1 MKIKGLRWMATF
13 LAACMLMG
21 AVPATA
27 FAAKETTEAAET
39 IPQVYRMDDD
49 NDTVRLV
56 IGKTPTLYIGK
67 NGTVSVTLM
76 NMEDKDWIE
85 TEIWIASEDDFRNHY
100 SDEITKTEDRDSEES
115 SIVQS
120 MKTIYPFEVTDSLNR
135 HYKVG
140 HVNKKAKKTVN
151 LNVNVKKGLEEG
163 YYPILIYI
171 SKRAQGEDGMSSEYA
186 KTIMAWI
193 ETKKTTGTSE
203 TNEDNSEPV
212 AFALGENQPTPSANY
227 SEVMNFDVNVRNT
240 GYKTAY
246 DVRVDMELSE
256 DITKFPFEINDGN
269 YDRQMGNMNPDQ
281 TVAVPFSMAVREKAK
296 SGYYPIKFKIRY
308 RENENG
314 NFAAPVEDTFYV
326 RVYGKDEDDSLDSE
340 AGENERTKARII
352 VDSFETDPAEI
363 YAGQDFTLKVRMKN
377 ASNSIVASN
386 ILFTFESET
395 VSDSPVFTTV
405 NGSNSVV
412 VNSLAPGASDTL
424 TIKFSSSPTAEQ
436 RSYTITINEQYDSPE
451 FKNAEES
458 IIVDIPV
465 KQYAR
470 LSTSNMDVMP
480 DSMTV
485 GSESNVMFGINNTGK
500 VVLYNVTVNF
510 EADSIKPTDYYV
522 GNIKPGETGNV
533 DTMLSGIAATADDG
547 TVHVII
553 NYEDENGQ
561 PAEPV
566 EKELTLLVEEEV
578 QEDWNMDVPED
589 MDVSGQ
595 PASGANNKLLLAGG
609 GVAFVAVIAA
619 IVFAVKFIKKR
630 KEAKQQ
636 KDDENE
642 IS

>member
-76 NMEDKDWIE
+76 NMEDKDWVE

-203 TNEDNSEPV
+203 TDEDSSEPV
-212 AFALGENQPTPSANY
+212 AFALGENQSTPSANY

-281 TVAVPFSMAVREKAK
+281 TVAIPFSMAVREKAK

-326 RVYGKDEDDSLDSE
+326 RVYGKDEGDSLDSE

-377 ASNSIVASN
+377 ASNSIAASN
-386 ILFTFESET
+386 ILFTFESEA

-451 FKNAEES
+451 FKNAKEA
-458 IIVDIPV
+458 V
-465 KQYAR
+465 KIAVGLKQEAR
-470 LSTSNMDVMP
+470 LNTGTIEVMP
-480 DSMTV
+480 DAISV
-485 GSESNVMFGINNTGK
+485 GEESNVMFSINNTGK
-500 VVLYNVTVNF
+500 VMLYNVNAVF
-510 EADSIKPTDYYV
+510 EADSIQKNEAYV
-522 GNIKPGETGNV
+522 GNIEPGKSGNV
-533 DTMLSGIAATADDG
+533 DTMINGIAPTTDDG
-547 TVHVII
+547 KVKLSIT
-553 NYEDENGQ
+553 YEDENGKVST
-561 PAEPV
+561 V
-566 EKELTLLVEEEV
+566 EKEIQLMVNEDQSMDESNVDDTWNSDDV
-578 QEDWNMDVPED
+578 QPEPSTTD
-589 MDVSGQ
+589 
-595 PASGANNKLLLAGG
+595 KLKHLAIPVGIV
-609 GVAFVAVIAA
+609 GVVLAAVILVV
-619 IVFAVKFIKKR
+619 IRRKK
-630 KEAKQQ
+630 KKAGM
-636 KDDENE
+636 DDE
-642 IS
+642 IL

>member
-1 MKIKGLRWMATF
+1 MATF

-212 AFALGENQPTPSANY
+212 AFALGENQSTPSANY

-246 DVRVDMELSE
+246 DVRVDMDL
-256 DITKFPFEINDGN
+256 
-269 YDRQMGNMNPDQ
+269 
-281 TVAVPFSMAVREKAK
+281 
-296 SGYYPIKFKIRY
+296 
-308 RENENG
+308 
-314 NFAAPVEDTFYV
+314 
-326 RVYGKDEDDSLDSE
+326 
-340 AGENERTKARII
+340 
-352 VDSFETDPAEI
+352 
-363 YAGQDFTLKVRMKN
+363 
-377 ASNSIVASN
+377 
-386 ILFTFESET
+386 
-395 VSDSPVFTTV
+395 
-405 NGSNSVV
+405 
-412 VNSLAPGASDTL
+412 
-424 TIKFSSSPTAEQ
+424 
-436 RSYTITINEQYDSPE
+436 
-451 FKNAEES
+451 
-458 IIVDIPV
+458 
-465 KQYAR
+465 
-470 LSTSNMDVMP
+470 
-480 DSMTV
+480 
-485 GSESNVMFGINNTGK
+485 
-500 VVLYNVTVNF
+500 
-510 EADSIKPTDYYV
+510 
-522 GNIKPGETGNV
+522 
-533 DTMLSGIAATADDG
+533 
-547 TVHVII
+547 
-553 NYEDENGQ
+553 
-561 PAEPV
+561 
-566 EKELTLLVEEEV
+566 
-578 QEDWNMDVPED
+578 
-589 MDVSGQ
+589 
-595 PASGANNKLLLAGG
+595 
-609 GVAFVAVIAA
+609 
-619 IVFAVKFIKKR
+619 
-630 KEAKQQ
+630 
-636 KDDENE
+636 
-642 IS
+642 

>member
-212 AFALGENQPTPSANY
+212 AFALGENQSTPSANY

-256 DITKFPFEINDGN
+256 DIAKFPFEINDGN
-269 YDRQMGNMNPDQ
+269 YDRQIGNMNPDQ

-326 RVYGKDEDDSLDSE
+326 RVYGKDEGDSLDSE

-377 ASNSIVASN
+377 ASNSIAASN
-386 ILFTFESET
+386 ILFTFESEA

-451 FKNAEES
+451 FKNAKEA
-458 IIVDIPV
+458 V
-465 KQYAR
+465 KIAVGLKQEAR
-470 LSTSNMDVMP
+470 LNTGTIEVMP
-480 DSMTV
+480 DAISV
-485 GSESNVMFGINNTGK
+485 GEESNVMFSINNTGK
-500 VVLYNVTVNF
+500 VMLYNVNAVF
-510 EADSIKPTDYYV
+510 EADSIQKNEAYV
-522 GNIKPGETGNV
+522 GNIEPGKSGNV
-533 DTMLSGIAATADDG
+533 DTMINGIAPTADDG
-547 TVHVII
+547 KVKLSIT
-553 NYEDENGQ
+553 YEDENGKVST
-561 PAEPV
+561 V
-566 EKELTLLVEEEV
+566 EKEIQLMVN
-578 QEDWNMDVPED
+578 EDQSMDESNVDDTWSSDDIQPEPSTTD
-589 MDVSGQ
+589 
-595 PASGANNKLLLAGG
+595 KLKHLAIPVGIV
-609 GVAFVAVIAA
+609 GVVLAAVILVV
-619 IVFAVKFIKKR
+619 IRRKK
-630 KEAKQQ
+630 KKAGM
-636 KDDENE
+636 DDE
-642 IS
+642 IL

>member
-203 TNEDNSEPV
+203 TDEDSSEPV
-212 AFALGENQPTPSANY
+212 AFALGENQSTPSANY

-451 FKNAEES
+451 FKNAKEA
-458 IIVDIPV
+458 V
-465 KQYAR
+465 KIAVGLKQEAR
-470 LSTSNMDVMP
+470 LNTGTIEVMP
-480 DSMTV
+480 DAISV
-485 GSESNVMFGINNTGK
+485 GEESNVMFSINNTGK
-500 VVLYNVTVNF
+500 VMLYNVNAVF
-510 EADSIKPTDYYV
+510 EADSIQKNECYV
-522 GNIKPGETGNV
+522 GNIEPGKSGNV
-533 DTMLSGIAATADDG
+533 DTMINGIAPTMDDG
-547 TVHVII
+547 KVKLSIT
-553 NYEDENGQ
+553 YEDENGKVST
-561 PAEPV
+561 V
-566 EKELTLLVEEEV
+566 EKEIQLMVNEDQSMDESNVDDTWSSDDV
-578 QEDWNMDVPED
+578 QPEPSTTD
-589 MDVSGQ
+589 
-595 PASGANNKLLLAGG
+595 KLKHLAIPVGIV
-609 GVAFVAVIAA
+609 GVVLAAVILVV
-619 IVFAVKFIKKR
+619 IRRKK
-630 KEAKQQ
+630 KKAGM
-636 KDDENE
+636 DDE
-642 IS
+642 IL

>member
-1 MKIKGLRWMATF
+1 MATF

-76 NMEDKDWIE
+76 NMEDKDWVE

-186 KTIMAWI
+186 KTMMAWI

-203 TNEDNSEPV
+203 TDEDSSEPV
-212 AFALGENQPTPSANY
+212 AFALGENQSTPSANY

-246 DVRVDMELSE
+246 DVRVDMVLSE

-269 YDRQMGNMNPDQ
+269 YNRQMGNMNPDQ

-308 RENENG
+308 RENDNG

-377 ASNSIVASN
+377 ASNSIAASN
-386 ILFTFESET
+386 ILFTFESEA

-451 FKNAEES
+451 FKNAKEA
-458 IIVDIPV
+458 V
-465 KQYAR
+465 KIAVGLKQEAR
-470 LSTSNMDVMP
+470 LNTGTIEVMP
-480 DSMTV
+480 DAISV
-485 GSESNVMFGINNTGK
+485 GEESNVMFSINNTGK
-500 VVLYNVTVNF
+500 VMLYNVNAVF
-510 EADSIKPTDYYV
+510 EADSIQKNEAYV
-522 GNIKPGETGNV
+522 GNIEPGKSGNV
-533 DTMLSGIAATADDG
+533 DTMINGIAPTTDDG
-547 TVHVII
+547 KVKLSIT
-553 NYEDENGQ
+553 YEDENGKVST
-561 PAEPV
+561 V
-566 EKELTLLVEEEV
+566 EKEIQLMVNEDQSMDESNVDDTWNSDDV
-578 QEDWNMDVPED
+578 QPEPSTTD
-589 MDVSGQ
+589 
-595 PASGANNKLLLAGG
+595 KLKHLAIPVGIV
-609 GVAFVAVIAA
+609 GVVLAAVILVV
-619 IVFAVKFIKKR
+619 IRRKK
-630 KEAKQQ
+630 KKAGM
-636 KDDENE
+636 DDE
-642 IS
+642 IL

>member
-1 MKIKGLRWMATF
+1 MKIKGLRWIASF

-21 AVPATA
+21 AAPATA

-67 NGTVSVTLM
+67 SGTVSVTLM
-76 NMEDKDWIE
+76 NMEDKDWVE
-85 TEIWIASEDDFRNHY
+85 TEVWIASEDDFKNHY
-100 SDEITKTEDRDSEES
+100 SDEITSTESRDSEES

-186 KTIMAWI
+186 KTMMAWI
-193 ETKKTTGTSE
+193 ETKKTTGSSE
-203 TNEDNSEPV
+203 TDEDTSEPV
-212 AFALGENQPTPSANY
+212 AFALGENQSTPSANY

-314 NFAAPVEDTFYV
+314 NFAAPIEDTFYV
-326 RVYGKDEDDSLDSE
+326 RVNGKDEEDSLNSD

-377 ASNSIVASN
+377 ASSSITATN
-386 ILFTFESET
+386 ILFTFESEA

-424 TIKFSSSPTAEQ
+424 TMKFSSSPTAEQ

-451 FKNAEES
+451 FKNAKEA
-458 IIVDIPV
+458 V
-465 KQYAR
+465 KIAVGLKQEAR
-470 LSTSNMDVMP
+470 LNTGTIEVMP
-480 DSMTV
+480 DAISV
-485 GSESNVMFGINNTGK
+485 GEESNVMFSINNTGK
-500 VVLYNVTVNF
+500 VMLYNVNAVF
-510 EADSIKPTDYYV
+510 EADSIQKNEAYV
-522 GNIKPGETGNV
+522 GNIEPGKSGNV
-533 DTMLSGIAATADDG
+533 DTMISGIAPTMDDG
-547 TVHVII
+547 KVKLSIT
-553 NYEDENGQ
+553 YEDENGKVST
-561 PAEPV
+561 V
-566 EKELTLLVEEEV
+566 EKEIQLMVNDNQSMDDNVDDTWTSDDVQQEPSTMDKLKHLAIPVGIVGVVLVV
-578 QEDWNMDVPED
+578 
-589 MDVSGQ
+589 
-595 PASGANNKLLLAGG
+595 
-609 GVAFVAVIAA
+609 VI
-619 IVFAVKFIKKR
+619 IVVIKR
-630 KEAKQQ
+630 KKKKAGM
-636 KDDENE
+636 DDE
-642 IS
+642 IL

>member
-1 MKIKGLRWMATF
+1 MATF

-76 NMEDKDWIE
+76 NMEDKDWVE

-203 TNEDNSEPV
+203 TDEDSSEPV
-212 AFALGENQPTPSANY
+212 AFALGENQSTPSANY

-314 NFAAPVEDTFYV
+314 NFAAPIEDTFYV
-326 RVYGKDEDDSLDSE
+326 RVYGKDEADSLDSE

-377 ASNSIVASN
+377 ASNSIAASN
-386 ILFTFESET
+386 ILFTFESEA

-451 FKNAEES
+451 FKNAKEA
-458 IIVDIPV
+458 V
-465 KQYAR
+465 KIAVGLKQEAR
-470 LSTSNMDVMP
+470 LNTGTIEVMP
-480 DSMTV
+480 DAISV
-485 GSESNVMFGINNTGK
+485 GEESNVMFSINNTGK
-500 VVLYNVTVNF
+500 VMLYNVNAVF
-510 EADSIKPTDYYV
+510 EADSIQKNEAYV
-522 GNIKPGETGNV
+522 GNIEPGKSGNV
-533 DTMLSGIAATADDG
+533 DTMINGIAPTTDDG
-547 TVHVII
+547 KVKLSIT
-553 NYEDENGQ
+553 YEDENGKVST
-561 PAEPV
+561 V
-566 EKELTLLVEEEV
+566 EKEIQLMVNEDQSMDESNVDDTWNSDDV
-578 QEDWNMDVPED
+578 QPEPSTTD
-589 MDVSGQ
+589 
-595 PASGANNKLLLAGG
+595 KLKHLAIPVGIV
-609 GVAFVAVIAA
+609 GVVLAAVILVV
-619 IVFAVKFIKKR
+619 IRRKK
-630 KEAKQQ
+630 KKAGM
-636 KDDENE
+636 DDE
-642 IS
+642 IL

>member
-76 NMEDKDWIE
+76 NMEDKDWVE

-203 TNEDNSEPV
+203 TDEDSSEPV
-212 AFALGENQPTPSANY
+212 AFALGENQSTPSANY
-227 SEVMNFDVNVRNT
+227 SEVMYFDVNVRNT

-314 NFAAPVEDTFYV
+314 NFAAPIEDTFYV
-326 RVYGKDEDDSLDSE
+326 RVYGKDEADSLDSE

-377 ASNSIVASN
+377 ASNSITASN
-386 ILFTFESET
+386 ILFTFESEA

-451 FKNAEES
+451 FKNAKEA
-458 IIVDIPV
+458 V
-465 KQYAR
+465 KIAVGLKQEAR
-470 LSTSNMDVMP
+470 LNTGTIEVMP
-480 DSMTV
+480 DAISV
-485 GSESNVMFGINNTGK
+485 GEESNVMFSINNTGK
-500 VVLYNVTVNF
+500 VMLYNVNAVF
-510 EADSIKPTDYYV
+510 EADSIQKNEAYV
-522 GNIKPGETGNV
+522 GNIEPGKSGNV
-533 DTMLSGIAATADDG
+533 DTMINGIAPTTDDG
-547 TVHVII
+547 KVKLSIT
-553 NYEDENGQ
+553 YEDENGKVST
-561 PAEPV
+561 V
-566 EKELTLLVEEEV
+566 EKEIQLMVN
-578 QEDWNMDVPED
+578 EDQSMDESNVDDTWSSDDIQPEPSTTD
-589 MDVSGQ
+589 
-595 PASGANNKLLLAGG
+595 KLKHLAIPVGIV
-609 GVAFVAVIAA
+609 GVVLAAVILVV
-619 IVFAVKFIKKR
+619 IRRKK
-630 KEAKQQ
+630 KKAGM
-636 KDDENE
+636 DDE
-642 IS
+642 IL

>member
-1 MKIKGLRWMATF
+1 MATF

-49 NDTVRLV
+49 NDTVCLV

-256 DITKFPFEINDGN
+256 DIAKFPFEINDGN

-314 NFAAPVEDTFYV
+314 NFAAPIEDTFYV

-451 FKNAEES
+451 FKNAKEA
-458 IIVDIPV
+458 V
-465 KQYAR
+465 KIAVGLKQEAR
-470 LSTSNMDVMP
+470 LNTGTIEVMP
-480 DSMTV
+480 DAISV
-485 GSESNVMFGINNTGK
+485 GEESNVMFSINNTGK
-500 VVLYNVTVNF
+500 VMLYNVNAVF
-510 EADSIKPTDYYV
+510 EADSIQKNEAYV
-522 GNIKPGETGNV
+522 GNIEPGKSGNV
-533 DTMLSGIAATADDG
+533 DTMINGIAPTTDDG
-547 TVHVII
+547 KVKLSIT
-553 NYEDENGQ
+553 YEDENGKVST
-561 PAEPV
+561 V
-566 EKELTLLVEEEV
+566 EKEIQLMVNEDQSMDESNVDDTWSSDDV
-578 QEDWNMDVPED
+578 QPEPSTTD
-589 MDVSGQ
+589 
-595 PASGANNKLLLAGG
+595 KLKHLAIPVGIV
-609 GVAFVAVIAA
+609 GVVLAAVILVV
-619 IVFAVKFIKKR
+619 IRRKK
-630 KEAKQQ
+630 KKAGM
-636 KDDENE
+636 DDE
-642 IS
+642 IL

>member
-1 MKIKGLRWMATF
+1 MATF

-76 NMEDKDWIE
+76 NMEDKDWVE

-212 AFALGENQPTPSANY
+212 AFALGENQSTPSANY

-256 DITKFPFEINDGN
+256 DIAKFPFEINDGN

-377 ASNSIVASN
+377 ASNSIAASN
-386 ILFTFESET
+386 ILFTFESEA

-451 FKNAEES
+451 FKNAKEA
-458 IIVDIPV
+458 V
-465 KQYAR
+465 KIAVGLKQEAR
-470 LSTSNMDVMP
+470 LNTGTIEVMP
-480 DSMTV
+480 DAISV
-485 GSESNVMFGINNTGK
+485 GEESNVMFSINNTGK
-500 VVLYNVTVNF
+500 VMLYNVNAVF
-510 EADSIKPTDYYV
+510 EADSIQKNEAYV
-522 GNIKPGETGNV
+522 GNIEPGKSGNV
-533 DTMLSGIAATADDG
+533 DTMINGIAPTTDDG
-547 TVHVII
+547 KVKLSIT
-553 NYEDENGQ
+553 YEDENGKVST
-561 PAEPV
+561 V
-566 EKELTLLVEEEV
+566 EKEIQLMVNEDQSMDESNVDDTWNSDDV
-578 QEDWNMDVPED
+578 QPEPSTTD
-589 MDVSGQ
+589 
-595 PASGANNKLLLAGG
+595 KLKHLAIPVGIV
-609 GVAFVAVIAA
+609 GVVLAAVILVV
-619 IVFAVKFIKKR
+619 IRRKK
-630 KEAKQQ
+630 KKAGM
-636 KDDENE
+636 DDE
-642 IS
+642 IL

>member
-1 MKIKGLRWMATF
+1 MATF

-212 AFALGENQPTPSANY
+212 AFALGENQSTPSANY

-246 DVRVDMELSE
+246 DVRVDMDLSE

-281 TVAVPFSMAVREKAK
+281 TVAIPFSMAVREKAK

-326 RVYGKDEDDSLDSE
+326 RVYGKDEGDSLDSE

-377 ASNSIVASN
+377 ASNSIAASN
-386 ILFTFESET
+386 ILFTFESEA

-451 FKNAEES
+451 FKNAKEA
-458 IIVDIPV
+458 V
-465 KQYAR
+465 KIAVGLKQEAR
-470 LSTSNMDVMP
+470 LNTGTIEVMP
-480 DSMTV
+480 DAISV
-485 GSESNVMFGINNTGK
+485 GEESNVMFSINNTGK
-500 VVLYNVTVNF
+500 VMLYNVNAVF
-510 EADSIKPTDYYV
+510 EADSIQKNECYV
-522 GNIKPGETGNV
+522 GNIEPGKSGNV
-533 DTMLSGIAATADDG
+533 DTMINGIAPTTDDG
-547 TVHVII
+547 KVKLSIT
-553 NYEDENGQ
+553 YEDENGKVST
-561 PAEPV
+561 V
-566 EKELTLLVEEEV
+566 EKEIQLMVNEDQSMDESNVDDTWNSDDV
-578 QEDWNMDVPED
+578 QPEPSTTD
-589 MDVSGQ
+589 
-595 PASGANNKLLLAGG
+595 KLKHLAIPVGIV
-609 GVAFVAVIAA
+609 GVVLAAVI
-619 IVFAVKFIKKR
+619 IVVIRRKK
-630 KEAKQQ
+630 KKAGM
-636 KDDENE
+636 DDE
-642 IS
+642 IL

>member
-1 MKIKGLRWMATF
+1 MATF
-13 LAACMLMG
+13 LAVCMLMG

-212 AFALGENQPTPSANY
+212 AFALGENQSTPSANY

-377 ASNSIVASN
+377 ASNSIAASN
-386 ILFTFESET
+386 ILFTFESEA

-451 FKNAEES
+451 FKNAKEA
-458 IIVDIPV
+458 V
-465 KQYAR
+465 KIAVGLKQEAR
-470 LSTSNMDVMP
+470 LNTGTIEVMP
-480 DSMTV
+480 DAISV
-485 GSESNVMFGINNTGK
+485 GEESNVMFSINNTGK
-500 VVLYNVTVNF
+500 VMLYNVNAVF
-510 EADSIKPTDYYV
+510 EADSIQKNEAYV
-522 GNIKPGETGNV
+522 GNIEPGKSGNV
-533 DTMLSGIAATADDG
+533 DTMINGIAPTTDDG
-547 TVHVII
+547 KVKLSIT
-553 NYEDENGQ
+553 YEDENGKVST
-561 PAEPV
+561 V
-566 EKELTLLVEEEV
+566 EKEIQLMVNEDQSMDESNIDDTWNSDDV
-578 QEDWNMDVPED
+578 QPEPSTTD
-589 MDVSGQ
+589 
-595 PASGANNKLLLAGG
+595 KLKHLAIPVGIV
-609 GVAFVAVIAA
+609 GVVLAAVILVV
-619 IVFAVKFIKKR
+619 IRRKK
-630 KEAKQQ
+630 KKAGM
-636 KDDENE
+636 DDE
-642 IS
+642 IL

>member
-256 DITKFPFEINDGN
+256 DIAKFPFEINDGN

-281 TVAVPFSMAVREKAK
+281 TVAIPFSMAVREKAK

-451 FKNAEES
+451 FKNAKEA
-458 IIVDIPV
+458 V
-465 KQYAR
+465 KIAVGLKQEAR
-470 LSTSNMDVMP
+470 LNTGTIEVMP
-480 DSMTV
+480 DAISV
-485 GSESNVMFGINNTGK
+485 GEESNVMFSINNTGK
-500 VVLYNVTVNF
+500 VMLYNVNAVF
-510 EADSIKPTDYYV
+510 EADSIQKNEAYV
-522 GNIKPGETGNV
+522 GNIEPGKSGNV
-533 DTMLSGIAATADDG
+533 DTMINGIAPTTDDG
-547 TVHVII
+547 KVKLSIT
-553 NYEDENGQ
+553 YEDENGKVST
-561 PAEPV
+561 V
-566 EKELTLLVEEEV
+566 EKEIQLMVNEDQSMDESNVDDTWNSDDV
-578 QEDWNMDVPED
+578 QPEPSTTD
-589 MDVSGQ
+589 
-595 PASGANNKLLLAGG
+595 KLKHLAIPVGIV
-609 GVAFVAVIAA
+609 GVVLAAVILVV
-619 IVFAVKFIKKR
+619 IRRKK
-630 KEAKQQ
+630 KKAGM
-636 KDDENE
+636 DDE
-642 IS
+642 IL

>member
-1 MKIKGLRWMATF
+1 MATF

-212 AFALGENQPTPSANY
+212 AFALGENQSTPSANY

-256 DITKFPFEINDGN
+256 DIAKFPFEINDGN

-314 NFAAPVEDTFYV
+314 NFAAPIEDTFYV

-451 FKNAEES
+451 FKNAKEA
-458 IIVDIPV
+458 V
-465 KQYAR
+465 KIAVGLKQEAR
-470 LSTSNMDVMP
+470 LNTGTIEVMP
-480 DSMTV
+480 DAISV
-485 GSESNVMFGINNTGK
+485 GEESNVMFSINNTGK
-500 VVLYNVTVNF
+500 VMLYNVNAVF
-510 EADSIKPTDYYV
+510 EADSIQKNEAYV
-522 GNIKPGETGNV
+522 GNIEPGKSGNV
-533 DTMLSGIAATADDG
+533 DTMINGIAPTTDDG
-547 TVHVII
+547 KVKLSIT
-553 NYEDENGQ
+553 YEDENGKVST
-561 PAEPV
+561 V
-566 EKELTLLVEEEV
+566 EKEIQLMVNEDQSMDESNVDDTWSSDDV
-578 QEDWNMDVPED
+578 QPEPSTTD
-589 MDVSGQ
+589 
-595 PASGANNKLLLAGG
+595 KLKHLAIPVGIV
-609 GVAFVAVIAA
+609 GVVLAAVILVV
-619 IVFAVKFIKKR
+619 IRRKK
-630 KEAKQQ
+630 KKAGM
-636 KDDENE
+636 DDE
-642 IS
+642 IL

>member
-1 MKIKGLRWMATF
+1 MATF
-13 LAACMLMG
+13 LVACMLIG

-186 KTIMAWI
+186 KTMMAWI

-203 TNEDNSEPV
+203 TAEDSSEPV
-212 AFALGENQPTPSANY
+212 AFALGENQSTPSANY

-314 NFAAPVEDTFYV
+314 NFAAPIEDTFYV

-377 ASNSIVASN
+377 ASNSIAASN
-386 ILFTFESET
+386 ILFTFESEA

-451 FKNAEES
+451 FKNAKEA
-458 IIVDIPV
+458 V
-465 KQYAR
+465 KIAVGLKQEAR
-470 LSTSNMDVMP
+470 LNTGTIEVMP
-480 DSMTV
+480 DAISV
-485 GSESNVMFGINNTGK
+485 GEESNVMFSINNTGK
-500 VVLYNVTVNF
+500 VMLYNVNAVF
-510 EADSIKPTDYYV
+510 EADSIQKNEAYV
-522 GNIKPGETGNV
+522 GNIEPGKSGNV
-533 DTMLSGIAATADDG
+533 DTMINGIAPTSDDG
-547 TVHVII
+547 KVKLSIT
-553 NYEDENGQ
+553 YEDENGKVST
-561 PAEPV
+561 V
-566 EKELTLLVEEEV
+566 EKEIQLMVNDD
-578 QEDWNMDVPED
+578 QSMDETNVDDTWSSDDIQPEPSTTD
-589 MDVSGQ
+589 
-595 PASGANNKLLLAGG
+595 KLKHLAIPVGIV
-609 GVAFVAVIAA
+609 GVVLAAVILVV
-619 IVFAVKFIKKR
+619 IRRKK
-630 KEAKQQ
+630 KKAGM
-636 KDDENE
+636 DDE
-642 IS
+642 IL

>member
-1 MKIKGLRWMATF
+1 MATF

-76 NMEDKDWIE
+76 NMEDKDWVE

-212 AFALGENQPTPSANY
+212 AFALGENQSTPSANY

-246 DVRVDMELSE
+246 DVRVDMDLSE

-314 NFAAPVEDTFYV
+314 NFAAPIEDTFYV

-377 ASNSIVASN
+377 ASNSIAASN

-451 FKNAEES
+451 FKNAKEA
-458 IIVDIPV
+458 V
-465 KQYAR
+465 KIAVGLKQEAR
-470 LSTSNMDVMP
+470 LNTGTIEVMP
-480 DSMTV
+480 DAISV
-485 GSESNVMFGINNTGK
+485 GEESNVMFSINNTGK
-500 VVLYNVTVNF
+500 VMLYNVNAVF
-510 EADSIKPTDYYV
+510 EADSIQKNEAYV
-522 GNIKPGETGNV
+522 GNIEPGKSGNV
-533 DTMLSGIAATADDG
+533 DTMINGIAPTTDDG
-547 TVHVII
+547 KVKLSIT
-553 NYEDENGQ
+553 YEDENGKVST
-561 PAEPV
+561 V
-566 EKELTLLVEEEV
+566 EKEIQLMVNEDQSMDESNVDDTWNSDDV
-578 QEDWNMDVPED
+578 QPEPSTTD
-589 MDVSGQ
+589 
-595 PASGANNKLLLAGG
+595 KLKHLAIPVGIV
-609 GVAFVAVIAA
+609 GVVLAAVILVV
-619 IVFAVKFIKKR
+619 IRRKK
-630 KEAKQQ
+630 KKAGM
-636 KDDENE
+636 DDE
-642 IS
+642 IL

>member
-1 MKIKGLRWMATF
+1 MATF

-314 NFAAPVEDTFYV
+314 NFAAPIEDTFYV

-377 ASNSIVASN
+377 ASNSIAASN

-451 FKNAEES
+451 FKNAKEA
-458 IIVDIPV
+458 V
-465 KQYAR
+465 KIAVGLKQEAR
-470 LSTSNMDVMP
+470 LNTGTIEVMP
-480 DSMTV
+480 DAISV
-485 GSESNVMFGINNTGK
+485 GEESNVMFSINNTGK
-500 VVLYNVTVNF
+500 VMLYNVNAVF
-510 EADSIKPTDYYV
+510 EADSIQKNEAYV
-522 GNIKPGETGNV
+522 GNIEPGKSGNV
-533 DTMLSGIAATADDG
+533 DTMINGIAPTMDDG
-547 TVHVII
+547 KVKLSIT
-553 NYEDENGQ
+553 YEDENGKVST
-561 PAEPV
+561 V
-566 EKELTLLVEEEV
+566 EKEIQLMVNEDQSMDESNIDDTWNSDDV
-578 QEDWNMDVPED
+578 QPEPSTTD
-589 MDVSGQ
+589 
-595 PASGANNKLLLAGG
+595 KLKHLAIPVGIV
-609 GVAFVAVIAA
+609 GVVLAAVILVV
-619 IVFAVKFIKKR
+619 IRRKK
-630 KEAKQQ
+630 KKAGM
-636 KDDENE
+636 DDE
-642 IS
+642 IL

>member
-1 MKIKGLRWMATF
+1 MATF

-451 FKNAEES
+451 FKNAKEA
-458 IIVDIPV
+458 V
-465 KQYAR
+465 KIAVGLKQEAR
-470 LSTSNMDVMP
+470 LNTGTIEVMP
-480 DSMTV
+480 DAISV
-485 GSESNVMFGINNTGK
+485 GEESNVMFSINNTGK
-500 VVLYNVTVNF
+500 VMLYNVNAVF
-510 EADSIKPTDYYV
+510 EADSIQKNEAYV
-522 GNIKPGETGNV
+522 GNIEPGKSGNV
-533 DTMLSGIAATADDG
+533 DTMINGIAPTADDG
-547 TVHVII
+547 KVKLSIT
-553 NYEDENGQ
+553 YEDENGKVST
-561 PAEPV
+561 V
-566 EKELTLLVEEEV
+566 EKEIQLMVNEDQSMDESNVDDTWNSDDV
-578 QEDWNMDVPED
+578 QPEPSTTD
-589 MDVSGQ
+589 
-595 PASGANNKLLLAGG
+595 KLKHLAIPVGIV
-609 GVAFVAVIAA
+609 GVVLAAVILVV
-619 IVFAVKFIKKR
+619 IRRKK
-630 KEAKQQ
+630 KKAGM
-636 KDDENE
+636 DDE
-642 IS
+642 IL

>member
-1 MKIKGLRWMATF
+1 MATF

-256 DITKFPFEINDGN
+256 DIAKFPFEINDGN

-314 NFAAPVEDTFYV
+314 NFAAPIEDTFYV

-377 ASNSIVASN
+377 ASNSIAASN

-412 VNSLAPGASDTL
+412 INSLAPGASDTL

-451 FKNAEES
+451 FKNAKEA
-458 IIVDIPV
+458 V
-465 KQYAR
+465 KIAVGLKQEAR
-470 LSTSNMDVMP
+470 LNTGTIEVMP
-480 DSMTV
+480 DAISV
-485 GSESNVMFGINNTGK
+485 GEESNVMFSINNTGK
-500 VVLYNVTVNF
+500 VMLYNVNAVF
-510 EADSIKPTDYYV
+510 EADSIQKNEAYV
-522 GNIKPGETGNV
+522 GNIEPGKSGNV
-533 DTMLSGIAATADDG
+533 DTMINGIAPTMDDG
-547 TVHVII
+547 KVKLSIT
-553 NYEDENGQ
+553 YEDENGKVST
-561 PAEPV
+561 V
-566 EKELTLLVEEEV
+566 EKEIQLMVN
-578 QEDWNMDVPED
+578 EDQSMDESNVDDTWSSDDIQPEPSTTD
-589 MDVSGQ
+589 
-595 PASGANNKLLLAGG
+595 KLKHLAIPVGIV
-609 GVAFVAVIAA
+609 GVVLAAVILVV
-619 IVFAVKFIKKR
+619 IRRKK
-630 KEAKQQ
+630 KKAGM
-636 KDDENE
+636 DDE
-642 IS
+642 IL

>member
-1 MKIKGLRWMATF
+1 MATF

-281 TVAVPFSMAVREKAK
+281 TVAIPFSMAVREKAK

-451 FKNAEES
+451 FKNAKEA
-458 IIVDIPV
+458 V
-465 KQYAR
+465 KIAVGLKQEAR
-470 LSTSNMDVMP
+470 LNTGTIEVMP
-480 DSMTV
+480 DAISV
-485 GSESNVMFGINNTGK
+485 GEESNVMFSINNTGK
-500 VVLYNVTVNF
+500 VMLYNVNAVF
-510 EADSIKPTDYYV
+510 EADSIQKNEAYV
-522 GNIKPGETGNV
+522 GNIEPGKSGNV
-533 DTMLSGIAATADDG
+533 DTMINGIAPTMDDG
-547 TVHVII
+547 KVKLSIT
-553 NYEDENGQ
+553 YEDENGKVST
-561 PAEPV
+561 V
-566 EKELTLLVEEEV
+566 EKEIQLMVN
-578 QEDWNMDVPED
+578 EDQSMDESNVDDTWSSDDIQPEPSTTD
-589 MDVSGQ
+589 
-595 PASGANNKLLLAGG
+595 KLKHLAIPVGIV
-609 GVAFVAVIAA
+609 GVVLAAVILVV
-619 IVFAVKFIKKR
+619 IRRKK
-630 KEAKQQ
+630 KKAGM
-636 KDDENE
+636 DDE
-642 IS
+642 IL

>member
-1 MKIKGLRWMATF
+1 MATF

-76 NMEDKDWIE
+76 NMEDKDWVE

-212 AFALGENQPTPSANY
+212 AFALGENQSTPSANY

-256 DITKFPFEINDGN
+256 DIAKFPFEINDGN

-451 FKNAEES
+451 FKNAKEA
-458 IIVDIPV
+458 V
-465 KQYAR
+465 KIAVGLKQEAR
-470 LSTSNMDVMP
+470 LNTGTIEVMP
-480 DSMTV
+480 DAISV
-485 GSESNVMFGINNTGK
+485 GEESNVMFSINNTGK
-500 VVLYNVTVNF
+500 VMLYNVNAVF
-510 EADSIKPTDYYV
+510 EADSIQKNEAYV
-522 GNIKPGETGNV
+522 GNIEPGKSGNV
-533 DTMLSGIAATADDG
+533 DTMINGIAPTMDDG
-547 TVHVII
+547 KVKLSIT
-553 NYEDENGQ
+553 YEDENGKVST
-561 PAEPV
+561 V
-566 EKELTLLVEEEV
+566 EKEIQLMVNEDQSMDESNVDDTWSSDDV
-578 QEDWNMDVPED
+578 QPEPSTTD
-589 MDVSGQ
+589 
-595 PASGANNKLLLAGG
+595 KLKHLAIPVGIV
-609 GVAFVAVIAA
+609 GVVLAAVILVV
-619 IVFAVKFIKKR
+619 IRRKK
-630 KEAKQQ
+630 KKAGM
-636 KDDENE
+636 DDE
-642 IS
+642 IL

>member
-76 NMEDKDWIE
+76 NMEDKDWVE

-203 TNEDNSEPV
+203 TNEDSSEPV
-212 AFALGENQPTPSANY
+212 AFALGENQSTPSANY

-246 DVRVDMELSE
+246 DVRVNMELSE

-326 RVYGKDEDDSLDSE
+326 RVYGKDEGDSLDSE

-377 ASNSIVASN
+377 ASNSIAASN
-386 ILFTFESET
+386 ILFTFESEA

-451 FKNAEES
+451 FKNAKEA
-458 IIVDIPV
+458 V
-465 KQYAR
+465 KIAVGLKQEAR
-470 LSTSNMDVMP
+470 LNTGTIEVMP
-480 DSMTV
+480 DAISV
-485 GSESNVMFGINNTGK
+485 GEESNVMFSINNTGK
-500 VVLYNVTVNF
+500 VMLYNVNAVF
-510 EADSIKPTDYYV
+510 EADSIQKNEAYV
-522 GNIKPGETGNV
+522 GNIEPGKSGNV
-533 DTMLSGIAATADDG
+533 DTMINGIAPTTDDG
-547 TVHVII
+547 KVKLSIT
-553 NYEDENGQ
+553 YEDENGKVST
-561 PAEPV
+561 V
-566 EKELTLLVEEEV
+566 EKEIQLMVNDDQSMDESNVDDTWNSDDV
-578 QEDWNMDVPED
+578 QPEPSTTD
-589 MDVSGQ
+589 
-595 PASGANNKLLLAGG
+595 KLKHLAIPVGIV
-609 GVAFVAVIAA
+609 GVVLAAVILVV
-619 IVFAVKFIKKR
+619 IRRKK
-630 KEAKQQ
+630 KKAGM
-636 KDDENE
+636 DDE
-642 IS
+642 IL

>member
-1 MKIKGLRWMATF
+1 MATF

-256 DITKFPFEINDGN
+256 DIAKFPFEINDGN

-377 ASNSIVASN
+377 ASNSIAASN
-386 ILFTFESET
+386 ILFTFESEA

-451 FKNAEES
+451 FKNAKEA
-458 IIVDIPV
+458 V
-465 KQYAR
+465 KIAVGLKQEAR
-470 LSTSNMDVMP
+470 LNTGTIEVMP
-480 DSMTV
+480 DAISV
-485 GSESNVMFGINNTGK
+485 GEESNVMFSINNTGK
-500 VVLYNVTVNF
+500 VMLYNVNAVF
-510 EADSIKPTDYYV
+510 EADSIQKNEAYV
-522 GNIKPGETGNV
+522 GNIEPGKSGNV
-533 DTMLSGIAATADDG
+533 DTMINGIAPTTDDG
-547 TVHVII
+547 KVKLSIT
-553 NYEDENGQ
+553 YEDENGKVST
-561 PAEPV
+561 V
-566 EKELTLLVEEEV
+566 EKEIQLMVNEDQSMDESNVDDTWNSDDV
-578 QEDWNMDVPED
+578 QPEPSTTD
-589 MDVSGQ
+589 
-595 PASGANNKLLLAGG
+595 KLKHLAIPVGIV
-609 GVAFVAVIAA
+609 GVVLAAVI
-619 IVFAVKFIKKR
+619 IVVIRRKK
-630 KEAKQQ
+630 KKAGM
-636 KDDENE
+636 DDE
-642 IS
+642 IL

>member
-1 MKIKGLRWMATF
+1 MATF

-76 NMEDKDWIE
+76 NMEDKDWVE

-120 MKTIYPFEVTDSLNR
+120 MKTIYPFEVTDSLNH

-203 TNEDNSEPV
+203 TDEDSSEPV
-212 AFALGENQPTPSANY
+212 AFALGENQSTPSANY

-326 RVYGKDEDDSLDSE
+326 RVYGKDEGDSLDSE

-377 ASNSIVASN
+377 ASNSIAASN
-386 ILFTFESET
+386 ILFTFESEA

-451 FKNAEES
+451 FKNAKEA
-458 IIVDIPV
+458 V
-465 KQYAR
+465 KIAVGLKQEAR
-470 LSTSNMDVMP
+470 LNTGTIEVMP
-480 DSMTV
+480 DAISV
-485 GSESNVMFGINNTGK
+485 GEESNVMFSINNTGK
-500 VVLYNVTVNF
+500 VMLYNVNAVF
-510 EADSIKPTDYYV
+510 EADSIQKNEAYV
-522 GNIKPGETGNV
+522 GNIEPGKSGNV
-533 DTMLSGIAATADDG
+533 DTMINGIAPTTDDG
-547 TVHVII
+547 KVKLSIT
-553 NYEDENGQ
+553 YEDENGKVST
-561 PAEPV
+561 V
-566 EKELTLLVEEEV
+566 EKEIQLMVNEDQSMDESNVDDTWNSDDV
-578 QEDWNMDVPED
+578 QPEPSTTD
-589 MDVSGQ
+589 
-595 PASGANNKLLLAGG
+595 KLKHLAIPVGIV
-609 GVAFVAVIAA
+609 GVVLAAVILVV
-619 IVFAVKFIKKR
+619 IRRKK
-630 KEAKQQ
+630 KKAGM
-636 KDDENE
+636 DDE
-642 IS
+642 IL

>member
-21 AVPATA
+21 VVPATA

-76 NMEDKDWIE
+76 NMEDKDWVE

-203 TNEDNSEPV
+203 TDEDSSEPV
-212 AFALGENQPTPSANY
+212 AFALGENQSTPSANY

-451 FKNAEES
+451 FKNAKEA
-458 IIVDIPV
+458 V
-465 KQYAR
+465 KIAVGLKQEAR
-470 LSTSNMDVMP
+470 LNTGTIEVMP
-480 DSMTV
+480 DAISV
-485 GSESNVMFGINNTGK
+485 GEESNVMFSINNTGK
-500 VVLYNVTVNF
+500 VMLYNVNAVF
-510 EADSIKPTDYYV
+510 EADSIQKNEAYV
-522 GNIKPGETGNV
+522 GNIEPGKSGNV
-533 DTMLSGIAATADDG
+533 DTMINGIAPTTDDG
-547 TVHVII
+547 KVKLSIT
-553 NYEDENGQ
+553 YEDENGKVST
-561 PAEPV
+561 V
-566 EKELTLLVEEEV
+566 EKEIQLMVNEDQSMDESNVDDTWNSDDV
-578 QEDWNMDVPED
+578 QPEPSTTD
-589 MDVSGQ
+589 
-595 PASGANNKLLLAGG
+595 KLKHLAIPVGIV
-609 GVAFVAVIAA
+609 GVVLAAVILVV
-619 IVFAVKFIKKR
+619 IRRKK
-630 KEAKQQ
+630 KKAGM
-636 KDDENE
+636 DDE
-642 IS
+642 IL

>member
-76 NMEDKDWIE
+76 NMEDKDWVE

-256 DITKFPFEINDGN
+256 DIAKFPFEINDGN

-377 ASNSIVASN
+377 ASNSIAASN

-451 FKNAEES
+451 FKNAKEA
-458 IIVDIPV
+458 V
-465 KQYAR
+465 KIAVGLKQEAR
-470 LSTSNMDVMP
+470 LNTGTIEVMP
-480 DSMTV
+480 DAISV
-485 GSESNVMFGINNTGK
+485 GEESNVMFSINNTGK
-500 VVLYNVTVNF
+500 VMLYNVNAVF
-510 EADSIKPTDYYV
+510 EADSIQKNEAYV
-522 GNIKPGETGNV
+522 GNIEPGKSGNV
-533 DTMLSGIAATADDG
+533 DTMINGIAPTMDDG
-547 TVHVII
+547 KVKLSIT
-553 NYEDENGQ
+553 YEDENGKVST
-561 PAEPV
+561 V
-566 EKELTLLVEEEV
+566 EKEIQLMVN
-578 QEDWNMDVPED
+578 EDQSMDESNVDDTWSSDDIQPEPSTTD
-589 MDVSGQ
+589 
-595 PASGANNKLLLAGG
+595 KLKHLAIPVGIV
-609 GVAFVAVIAA
+609 GVVLAAVILVV
-619 IVFAVKFIKKR
+619 IRRKK
-630 KEAKQQ
+630 KKAGM
-636 KDDENE
+636 DDE
-642 IS
+642 IL

>member
-76 NMEDKDWIE
+76 NMEDKDWVE

-140 HVNKKAKKTVN
+140 HVNKKAKKTIN

-203 TNEDNSEPV
+203 TDEDSSEPV
-212 AFALGENQPTPSANY
+212 AFALGENQSTPSANY

-326 RVYGKDEDDSLDSE
+326 RVYGKDEGDSLDSE

-377 ASNSIVASN
+377 ASNSIAASN
-386 ILFTFESET
+386 ILFTFESEA

-451 FKNAEES
+451 FKNAKEA
-458 IIVDIPV
+458 V
-465 KQYAR
+465 KIAVGLKQEAR
-470 LSTSNMDVMP
+470 LNTGTIEVMP
-480 DSMTV
+480 DAISV
-485 GSESNVMFGINNTGK
+485 GEESNVMFSINNTGK
-500 VVLYNVTVNF
+500 VMLYNVNAVF
-510 EADSIKPTDYYV
+510 EADSIQKNEAYV
-522 GNIKPGETGNV
+522 GNIEPGKSGNV
-533 DTMLSGIAATADDG
+533 DTMINGIAPTTDDG
-547 TVHVII
+547 KVKLSIT
-553 NYEDENGQ
+553 YEDENGKVST
-561 PAEPV
+561 V
-566 EKELTLLVEEEV
+566 EKEIQLMVNEDQSMDESNVDDTWSSDDV
-578 QEDWNMDVPED
+578 QPEPSTTD
-589 MDVSGQ
+589 
-595 PASGANNKLLLAGG
+595 KLKHLAIPVGIV
-609 GVAFVAVIAA
+609 GVVLAAVILVV
-619 IVFAVKFIKKR
+619 IRRKK
-630 KEAKQQ
+630 KKAGM
-636 KDDENE
+636 DDE
-642 IS
+642 IL

>member
-1 MKIKGLRWMATF
+1 MATF

-281 TVAVPFSMAVREKAK
+281 TVAIPFSMAVREKAK

-326 RVYGKDEDDSLDSE
+326 RVYGKDENDSLDSE

-451 FKNAEES
+451 FKNAKEA
-458 IIVDIPV
+458 V
-465 KQYAR
+465 KIAVGLKQEAR
-470 LSTSNMDVMP
+470 LNTGTIEVMP
-480 DSMTV
+480 DAISV
-485 GSESNVMFGINNTGK
+485 GEESNVMFSINNTGK
-500 VVLYNVTVNF
+500 VMLYNVNAVF
-510 EADSIKPTDYYV
+510 EADSIQKNEAYV
-522 GNIKPGETGNV
+522 GNIEPGKSGNV
-533 DTMLSGIAATADDG
+533 DTMINGIAPTMDDG
-547 TVHVII
+547 KVKLSIT
-553 NYEDENGQ
+553 YEDENGKVST
-561 PAEPV
+561 V
-566 EKELTLLVEEEV
+566 EKEIQLMVN
-578 QEDWNMDVPED
+578 EDQSMDESNVDDTWSSDDIQPEPSTTD
-589 MDVSGQ
+589 
-595 PASGANNKLLLAGG
+595 KLKHLAIPVGIV
-609 GVAFVAVIAA
+609 GVVLAAVILVV
-619 IVFAVKFIKKR
+619 IRRKK
-630 KEAKQQ
+630 KKAGM
-636 KDDENE
+636 DDE
-642 IS
+642 IL

>member
-1 MKIKGLRWMATF
+1 MATF

-76 NMEDKDWIE
+76 NMEDKDWVE

-203 TNEDNSEPV
+203 TDEDSSEPV
-212 AFALGENQPTPSANY
+212 AFALGENQSTPSANY

-326 RVYGKDEDDSLDSE
+326 RVYGKDEADSLDSE

-377 ASNSIVASN
+377 ASNSIAASN
-386 ILFTFESET
+386 ILFTFESEA

-451 FKNAEES
+451 FKNAKEA
-458 IIVDIPV
+458 V
-465 KQYAR
+465 KIAVGLKQEAR
-470 LSTSNMDVMP
+470 LNTGTIEVMP
-480 DSMTV
+480 DAISV
-485 GSESNVMFGINNTGK
+485 GEESNVMFSINNTGK
-500 VVLYNVTVNF
+500 VMLYNVNAVF
-510 EADSIKPTDYYV
+510 EADSIQKNEAYV
-522 GNIKPGETGNV
+522 GNIEPGKSGNV
-533 DTMLSGIAATADDG
+533 DTMINGIAPTTDDG
-547 TVHVII
+547 KVKLSIT
-553 NYEDENGQ
+553 YEDENGKVST
-561 PAEPV
+561 V
-566 EKELTLLVEEEV
+566 EKEIQLMVNEDQSMDESNVDDTWNSDDV
-578 QEDWNMDVPED
+578 QPEPSTTD
-589 MDVSGQ
+589 
-595 PASGANNKLLLAGG
+595 KLKHLAIPVGIV
-609 GVAFVAVIAA
+609 GVVLAAVILVA
-619 IVFAVKFIKKR
+619 IRRKK
-630 KEAKQQ
+630 KKAGM
-636 KDDENE
+636 DDE
-642 IS
+642 IL

>member
-13 LAACMLMG
+13 LAACMLIG

-76 NMEDKDWIE
+76 NMEDKDWVE

-212 AFALGENQPTPSANY
+212 AFALGENQSTPSANY

-256 DITKFPFEINDGN
+256 DIAKFPFEINDGN

-386 ILFTFESET
+386 ILFTFESEA

-451 FKNAEES
+451 FKNAKEA
-458 IIVDIPV
+458 V
-465 KQYAR
+465 KIAVGLKQEAR
-470 LSTSNMDVMP
+470 LNTGTIEVMP
-480 DSMTV
+480 DAISV
-485 GSESNVMFGINNTGK
+485 GEESNVMFSINNTGK
-500 VVLYNVTVNF
+500 VMLYNVNAVF
-510 EADSIKPTDYYV
+510 EADSIQKNEAYV
-522 GNIKPGETGNV
+522 GNIEPGKSGNV
-533 DTMLSGIAATADDG
+533 DTMINGIAPTTDDG
-547 TVHVII
+547 KIKLSIT
-553 NYEDENGQ
+553 YEDENGKVST
-561 PAEPV
+561 V
-566 EKELTLLVEEEV
+566 EKEIQLMVNDDQSMDESNVDDTWNSDDV
-578 QEDWNMDVPED
+578 QPEPSTTD
-589 MDVSGQ
+589 
-595 PASGANNKLLLAGG
+595 KLKHLAIPVGIV
-609 GVAFVAVIAA
+609 GVVLAAVILVV
-619 IVFAVKFIKKR
+619 IRRKK
-630 KEAKQQ
+630 KKAGM
-636 KDDENE
+636 DDE
-642 IS
+642 IL

>member
-76 NMEDKDWIE
+76 NMEDKDWVE

-186 KTIMAWI
+186 KTMMAWI
-193 ETKKTTGTSE
+193 ETKKTTGTIE

-212 AFALGENQPTPSANY
+212 AFALGENQSTPSANY

-256 DITKFPFEINDGN
+256 DIAKFPFEINDGN

-326 RVYGKDEDDSLDSE
+326 RVYGKDEGDSLDSE

-377 ASNSIVASN
+377 ASNSIAASN
-386 ILFTFESET
+386 ILFTFESEA

-451 FKNAEES
+451 FKNAKEA
-458 IIVDIPV
+458 V
-465 KQYAR
+465 KIAVGLKQEAR
-470 LSTSNMDVMP
+470 LNTGTIEVMP
-480 DSMTV
+480 DAISV
-485 GSESNVMFGINNTGK
+485 GEESNVMFSINNTGK
-500 VVLYNVTVNF
+500 VMLYNVNAVF
-510 EADSIKPTDYYV
+510 EADSIQKNEAYV
-522 GNIKPGETGNV
+522 GNIEPGKSGNV
-533 DTMLSGIAATADDG
+533 DTMINGIAPTADDG
-547 TVHVII
+547 KVKLSIT
-553 NYEDENGQ
+553 YEDENGKVST
-561 PAEPV
+561 V
-566 EKELTLLVEEEV
+566 EKEIQLMVN
-578 QEDWNMDVPED
+578 EDQSMDESNVDDTWSSDDIQPEPSTTD
-589 MDVSGQ
+589 
-595 PASGANNKLLLAGG
+595 KLKHLAIPVGIV
-609 GVAFVAVIAA
+609 GVVLAAVILVV
-619 IVFAVKFIKKR
+619 IRRKK
-630 KEAKQQ
+630 KKAGM
-636 KDDENE
+636 DDE
-642 IS
+642 IL

>member
-1 MKIKGLRWMATF
+1 MATF

-76 NMEDKDWIE
+76 NMEDKDWVE

-212 AFALGENQPTPSANY
+212 AFALGENQSTPSANY

-256 DITKFPFEINDGN
+256 DIAKFPFEINDGN

-377 ASNSIVASN
+377 ASNSIAASN
-386 ILFTFESET
+386 ILFTFESEA

-451 FKNAEES
+451 FKNAKEA
-458 IIVDIPV
+458 V
-465 KQYAR
+465 KIAVGLKQEAR
-470 LSTSNMDVMP
+470 LNTGTIEVMP
-480 DSMTV
+480 DAISV
-485 GSESNVMFGINNTGK
+485 GEESNVMFSINNTGK
-500 VVLYNVTVNF
+500 VMLYNVNAVF
-510 EADSIKPTDYYV
+510 EADSIQKNEAYV
-522 GNIKPGETGNV
+522 GNIEPGKSGNV
-533 DTMLSGIAATADDG
+533 DTMINGIAPTTDDG
-547 TVHVII
+547 KVKLSIT
-553 NYEDENGQ
+553 YEDENGKVST
-561 PAEPV
+561 V
-566 EKELTLLVEEEV
+566 EKEIQLMVNEDQSMDESNVDDTWSSDDV
-578 QEDWNMDVPED
+578 QPEPSTTD
-589 MDVSGQ
+589 
-595 PASGANNKLLLAGG
+595 KLKHLAIPVGIV
-609 GVAFVAVIAA
+609 GVVLAAVILVV
-619 IVFAVKFIKKR
+619 IRRKK
-630 KEAKQQ
+630 KKAGM
-636 KDDENE
+636 DDE
-642 IS
+642 IL

>member
-1 MKIKGLRWMATF
+1 MATF
-13 LAACMLMG
+13 LAACMLIG

-203 TNEDNSEPV
+203 TAEDSSEPV
-212 AFALGENQPTPSANY
+212 AFALGENQSTPSANY

-314 NFAAPVEDTFYV
+314 NFAAPIEDTFYV

-377 ASNSIVASN
+377 ASNSIAASN
-386 ILFTFESET
+386 ILFTFESEA

-451 FKNAEES
+451 FKNAKEA
-458 IIVDIPV
+458 V
-465 KQYAR
+465 KIAVGLKQEAR
-470 LSTSNMDVMP
+470 LNTGTIEVMP
-480 DSMTV
+480 DAISV
-485 GSESNVMFGINNTGK
+485 GEESNVMFSINNTGK
-500 VVLYNVTVNF
+500 VMLYNVNAVF
-510 EADSIKPTDYYV
+510 EADSIQKNEAYV
-522 GNIKPGETGNV
+522 GNIEPGKSGNV
-533 DTMLSGIAATADDG
+533 DTMINGIAPTTDDG
-547 TVHVII
+547 KVKLSIT
-553 NYEDENGQ
+553 YEDENGKVST
-561 PAEPV
+561 V
-566 EKELTLLVEEEV
+566 EKEIQLMVN
-578 QEDWNMDVPED
+578 EDQSMDESNVDDTWNSDDIQPEPSTTD
-589 MDVSGQ
+589 
-595 PASGANNKLLLAGG
+595 KLKHLAIPVGIV
-609 GVAFVAVIAA
+609 GVVLAAVILVV
-619 IVFAVKFIKKR
+619 IRRKK
-630 KEAKQQ
+630 KKAGM
-636 KDDENE
+636 DDE
-642 IS
+642 IL

>member
-1 MKIKGLRWMATF
+1 MATF

-76 NMEDKDWIE
+76 NMEDKDWVE

-203 TNEDNSEPV
+203 TDEDSSEPV
-212 AFALGENQPTPSANY
+212 AFALGENQSTPSANY

-377 ASNSIVASN
+377 ASNSIAASN
-386 ILFTFESET
+386 ILFTFESEA

-451 FKNAEES
+451 FKNAKEA
-458 IIVDIPV
+458 V
-465 KQYAR
+465 KIAVGLKQEAR
-470 LSTSNMDVMP
+470 LNTGTIEVMP
-480 DSMTV
+480 DAISV
-485 GSESNVMFGINNTGK
+485 GEESNVMFSINNTGK
-500 VVLYNVTVNF
+500 VMLYNVNAVF
-510 EADSIKPTDYYV
+510 EADSIQKNECYV
-522 GNIKPGETGNV
+522 GNIEPGKSGNV
-533 DTMLSGIAATADDG
+533 DTMINGIAPTTDDG
-547 TVHVII
+547 KVKLSIT
-553 NYEDENGQ
+553 YEDENGKVST
-561 PAEPV
+561 V
-566 EKELTLLVEEEV
+566 EKEIQLMVNEDQSMDESNVDDTWSSDDV
-578 QEDWNMDVPED
+578 QPEPSTTD
-589 MDVSGQ
+589 
-595 PASGANNKLLLAGG
+595 KLKHLAIPVGIV
-609 GVAFVAVIAA
+609 GVVLAAVILVV
-619 IVFAVKFIKKR
+619 IRRKK
-630 KEAKQQ
+630 KKAGM
-636 KDDENE
+636 DDE
-642 IS
+642 IL

>member
-1 MKIKGLRWMATF
+1 MATF

-76 NMEDKDWIE
+76 NMEDKDWVE

-203 TNEDNSEPV
+203 TDEDSSEPV
-212 AFALGENQPTPSANY
+212 AFALGENQSTPSANY

-326 RVYGKDEDDSLDSE
+326 RVYGNDEADSLDSE

-377 ASNSIVASN
+377 ASNSIAASN
-386 ILFTFESET
+386 ILFTFESEA

-451 FKNAEES
+451 FKNAKEA
-458 IIVDIPV
+458 V
-465 KQYAR
+465 KIAVGLKQEAR
-470 LSTSNMDVMP
+470 LNTGTIEVMP
-480 DSMTV
+480 DAISV
-485 GSESNVMFGINNTGK
+485 GEESNVMFSINNTGK
-500 VVLYNVTVNF
+500 VMLYNVNAVF
-510 EADSIKPTDYYV
+510 EADSIQKNEAYV
-522 GNIKPGETGNV
+522 GNIEPGKSGNV
-533 DTMLSGIAATADDG
+533 DTMINGIAPTTDDG
-547 TVHVII
+547 KVKLSIT
-553 NYEDENGQ
+553 YEDENGKVST
-561 PAEPV
+561 V
-566 EKELTLLVEEEV
+566 EKEIQLMVNEDQSMDESNVDDTWNSDDV
-578 QEDWNMDVPED
+578 QPEPSTTD
-589 MDVSGQ
+589 
-595 PASGANNKLLLAGG
+595 KLKHLAIPVGIV
-609 GVAFVAVIAA
+609 GVVLAAVILVV
-619 IVFAVKFIKKR
+619 IRRKK
-630 KEAKQQ
+630 KKAGM
-636 KDDENE
+636 DDE
-642 IS
+642 IL

>member
-13 LAACMLMG
+13 LAVCMLMG

-212 AFALGENQPTPSANY
+212 AFALGENQSTPSANY

-377 ASNSIVASN
+377 ASNSIAASN
-386 ILFTFESET
+386 ILFTFESEA

-451 FKNAEES
+451 FKNAKEA
-458 IIVDIPV
+458 V
-465 KQYAR
+465 KIAVGLKQEAR
-470 LSTSNMDVMP
+470 LNTGTIEVMP
-480 DSMTV
+480 DAISV
-485 GSESNVMFGINNTGK
+485 GEESNVMFSINNTGK
-500 VVLYNVTVNF
+500 VMLYNVNAVF
-510 EADSIKPTDYYV
+510 EADSIQKNECYV
-522 GNIKPGETGNV
+522 GNIEPGKSGNV
-533 DTMLSGIAATADDG
+533 DTMINGIAPTTDDG
-547 TVHVII
+547 KVKLSIT
-553 NYEDENGQ
+553 YEDENGKVST
-561 PAEPV
+561 V
-566 EKELTLLVEEEV
+566 EKEIQLMVNEDQSMDESNVDDTWNSDDV
-578 QEDWNMDVPED
+578 QPEPSTTD
-589 MDVSGQ
+589 
-595 PASGANNKLLLAGG
+595 KLKHLAIPVGIV
-609 GVAFVAVIAA
+609 GVVLAAVILVV
-619 IVFAVKFIKKR
+619 IRRKK
-630 KEAKQQ
+630 KKAGM
-636 KDDENE
+636 DDE
-642 IS
+642 IL

>member
-281 TVAVPFSMAVREKAK
+281 TVAIPFSMAVREKAK

-326 RVYGKDEDDSLDSE
+326 RVYGKDEGDSLDSE

-377 ASNSIVASN
+377 ASNSIAASN
-386 ILFTFESET
+386 ILFTFESEA

-451 FKNAEES
+451 FKNAKEA
-458 IIVDIPV
+458 V
-465 KQYAR
+465 KIAVGLKQEAR
-470 LSTSNMDVMP
+470 LNTGTIEVMP
-480 DSMTV
+480 DAISV
-485 GSESNVMFGINNTGK
+485 GEESNVMFSINNTGK
-500 VVLYNVTVNF
+500 VMLYNVNAVF
-510 EADSIKPTDYYV
+510 EADSIQKNEAYV
-522 GNIKPGETGNV
+522 GNIEPGKSGNV
-533 DTMLSGIAATADDG
+533 DTMINGIAPTTDDG
-547 TVHVII
+547 KVKLSIT
-553 NYEDENGQ
+553 YEDENGKVST
-561 PAEPV
+561 V
-566 EKELTLLVEEEV
+566 EKEIQLMVNEDQSMDESNVDDTWNSDDV
-578 QEDWNMDVPED
+578 QPEPSTTD
-589 MDVSGQ
+589 
-595 PASGANNKLLLAGG
+595 KLKHLAIPVGIV
-609 GVAFVAVIAA
+609 GVVLAAVILVV
-619 IVFAVKFIKKR
+619 IRRKK
-630 KEAKQQ
+630 KKAGM
-636 KDDENE
+636 DDE
-642 IS
+642 IL

>member
-100 SDEITKTEDRDSEES
+100 SDEITKMEDRDSEES

-256 DITKFPFEINDGN
+256 DIAKFPFEINDGN

-314 NFAAPVEDTFYV
+314 NFAAPIEDTFYV

-451 FKNAEES
+451 FKNAKEA
-458 IIVDIPV
+458 V
-465 KQYAR
+465 KIAVGLKQEAR
-470 LSTSNMDVMP
+470 LNTGTIEVMP
-480 DSMTV
+480 DAISV
-485 GSESNVMFGINNTGK
+485 GEESNVMFSINNTGK
-500 VVLYNVTVNF
+500 VMLYNVNAVF
-510 EADSIKPTDYYV
+510 EADSIQKNEAYV
-522 GNIKPGETGNV
+522 GNIEPGKSGNV
-533 DTMLSGIAATADDG
+533 DTMINGIAPTTDDG
-547 TVHVII
+547 KVKLSIT
-553 NYEDENGQ
+553 YEDENGKVST
-561 PAEPV
+561 V
-566 EKELTLLVEEEV
+566 EKEIQLMVNEDQSMDESNVDDTWSSDDV
-578 QEDWNMDVPED
+578 QPEPSTTD
-589 MDVSGQ
+589 
-595 PASGANNKLLLAGG
+595 KLKHLAIPVGIV
-609 GVAFVAVIAA
+609 GVVLAAVILVV
-619 IVFAVKFIKKR
+619 IRRKK
-630 KEAKQQ
+630 KKAGM
-636 KDDENE
+636 DDE
-642 IS
+642 IL